1 MKFNEVDVEVS
12 KLREDKKIEETIDE
26 ILNEKKIIPD
36 TGDIFIDEN
45 NIFENDNIEEED
57 KKFIL
62 NLIDRTDFSMDRNI
76 FPEEDDEKEEINPAI
91 PKWEYKKDIMIE
103 EIMMK
108 KEPLAISEKSKE
120 KIEEKKLIDEK
131 IKVKD
136 EFHKQKEKLK
146 KNKKLIFRKRLN
158 LRKRKIK
165 EEDVASVYRK
175 KIIDE
180 SLILIKSSFTPKRKV
195 KEIDQSL
202 IFIKKV
208 PLHRRERFRKLRGK
222 NDKDDDGDGDDD
234 DDVDDDLVF
243 VKKVPL
249 YSGERLRKSAKGN
262 DDVVFV
268 KKASLHT
275 RERLRKS
282 EKDNNDIISTKKGCF
297 TY

>member
-1 MKFNEVDVEVS
+1 MDEKNEEKLIKSIIENKNISLRKEEIEYFPKTFEQIEAETVEKNENFLNTTMKFNEVDVEVS

-26 ILNEKKIIPD
+26 IVNEKKIIPD

-62 NLIDRTDFSMDRNI
+62 DLIDRTDFSMDRNI

-136 EFHKQKEKLK
+136 EFLS
-146 KNKKLIFRKRLN
+146 
-158 LRKRKIK
+158 KRKNF
-165 EEDVASVYRK
+165 K
-175 KIIDE
+175 KI
-180 SLILIKSSFTPKRKV
+180 KNSF
-195 KEIDQSL
+195 
-202 IFIKKV
+202 F
-208 PLHRRERFRKLRGK
+208 GK
-222 NDKDDDGDGDDD
+222 G
-234 DDVDDDLVF
+234 
-243 VKKVPL
+243 
-249 YSGERLRKSAKGN
+249 
-262 DDVVFV
+262 
-268 KKASLHT
+268 
-275 RERLRKS
+275 
-282 EKDNNDIISTKKGCF
+282 
-297 TY
+297 